1 MDLSHEETQL
11 YQVNSVFQINS
22 GKISESFISRNLL
35 RRSEPKYKMKP
46 NQIIESAIWINPYP
60 PSESWKRKNLQIE
73 VNYRHKE
80 IYLVKVNQNQ
90 SITPKEWSEPHY
102 LINLQG
108 GNEPLRLINTVIES
122 EPRYLRKP
130 N

>member
-11 YQVNSVFQINS
+11 YQVNSVFQINP

-35 RRSEPKYKMKP
+35 RRSEPKYKMKS

-60 PSESWKRKNLQIE
+60 PSESWKRKKPPNRM
-73 VNYRHKE
+73 NYRHKE

-90 SITPKEWSEPHY
+90 SITPKEWNEPHC

-108 GNEPLRLINTVIES
+108 GNESFRLINTVIES

>member
-1 MDLSHEETQL
+1 MKKPQL
-11 YQVNSVFQINS
+11 YQVNSVFQINP

-35 RRSEPKYKMKP
+35 RRSEPKYKMKS

-60 PSESWKRKNLQIE
+60 PSESWKRKNLQKE

-90 SITPKEWSEPHY
+90 SITPKEWSEPHR

-108 GNEPLRLINTVIES
+108 GNESFKLINTVIES

>member
-1 MDLSHEETQL
+1 MNHENE
-11 YQVNSVFQINS
+11 
-22 GKISESFISRNLL
+22 
-35 RRSEPKYKMKP
+35 
-46 NQIIESAIWINPYP
+46 
-60 PSESWKRKNLQIE
+60 KNLQIK

-90 SITPKEWSEPHY
+90 LITPKEWSEPHR
-102 LINLQG
+102 LINPHG

>member
-1 MDLSHEETQL
+1 
-11 YQVNSVFQINS
+11 
-22 GKISESFISRNLL
+22 
-35 RRSEPKYKMKP
+35 MKA
-46 NQIIESAIWINPYP
+46 NQIIESAIWINPSP

-108 GNEPLRLINTVIES
+108 GNESNTVIES

>member
-11 YQVNSVFQINS
+11 YQVNSVFQINP

-35 RRSEPKYKMKP
+35 RRSEPKYKMKS
-46 NQIIESAIWINPYP
+46 NQIIESAIWINPSP
-60 PSESWKRKNLQIE
+60 PSESWKRKNLQIK

-90 SITPKEWSEPHY
+90 SITLKEWSEPHY
-102 LINLQG
+102 LINLHG

>member
-1 MDLSHEETQL
+1 MDLSHEEPQL
-11 YQVNSVFQINS
+11 YQVNSVFQINP

-35 RRSEPKYKMKP
+35 RRSEPKYKIKS
-46 NQIIESAIWINPYP
+46 NQIIESAIWINPSP

-90 SITPKEWSEPHY
+90 SINPKEWNESHC

-108 GNEPLRLINTVIES
+108 GNESFRLINTVIES

>member
-1 MDLSHEETQL
+1 MDLSYEEIQL
-11 YQVNSVFQINS
+11 YQVNSVFQINP

-35 RRSEPKYKMKP
+35 RRSEPKYKIKS
-46 NQIIESAIWINPYP
+46 NQIIESAIWINPSP
-60 PSESWKRKNLQIE
+60 PSESWKRKNLQKE

-90 SITPKEWSEPHY
+90 SITPKEWSEPHR

-108 GNEPLRLINTVIES
+108 GNESFRLINTVIES

>member
-1 MDLSHEETQL
+1 MDLSHEEPQL
-11 YQVNSVFQINS
+11 YQVNSVFQINP

-35 RRSEPKYKMKP
+35 RRSEPKYKIKS
-46 NQIIESAIWINPYP
+46 NQIIESAIWINPSP

>member
-1 MDLSHEETQL
+1 MNQDIQE
-11 YQVNSVFQINS
+11 NPSVE
-22 GKISESFISRNLL
+22 SESFT
-35 RRSEPKYKMKP
+35 
-46 NQIIESAIWINPYP
+46 
-60 PSESWKRKNLQIE
+60 KRKPPLN
-73 VNYRHKE
+73 
-80 IYLVKVNQNQ
+80 
-90 SITPKEWSEPHY
+90 SEPHR

>member
-1 MDLSHEETQL
+1 MKKPQL

-35 RRSEPKYKMKP
+35 RRSEPKYKMKS
-46 NQIIESAIWINPYP
+46 NQIIESAIWINPSP
-60 PSESWKRKNLQIE
+60 PSESQQLRKPFN
-73 VNYRHKE
+73 K
-80 IYLVKVNQNQ
+80 
-90 SITPKEWSEPHY
+90 SESGHPRKPCR
-102 LINLQG
+102 LINPHG
-108 GNEPLRLINTVIES
+108 ENESFRLINTVIEN

>member
-35 RRSEPKYKMKP
+35 RRSEPKYKMKS

-60 PSESWKRKNLQIE
+60 PSESWKRKKLQIE

-80 IYLVKVNQNQ
+80 IYLVKVNQSSSRNL
-90 SITPKEWSEPHY
+90 KKNSESHR

-108 GNEPLRLINTVIES
+108 GNESFRLINTVIES